1 MENTENK
8 TDEVEILVNTG
19 YGGFRLPSIAKVWLM
34 QLGYT
39 SDQAMYMG
47 RGDCPRDLPDLVE
60 AFKRYGNDHY
70 SSIEVHTLPRGAA
83 YRIDEYDGL
92 ETVVTENDWEVAG
105 AGVADTDFIPP
116 GERIDNPNIA
126 RLSRELLDRLDPGT
140 KLEWLRTVHPL
151 LYSKLQLIYANEVPD
166 GNAQSM
172 WDMEIWACSDKGRKA
187 LDKVASETLEEG
199 EP

>member
-19 YGGFRLPSIAKVWLM
+19 YGGFRPPSIAKVWLM

-83 YRIDEYDGL
+83 FDKLDVDLPRDAKDDIIQRWSEALVRGGTSNWRAEYKKIKQG
-92 ETVVTENDWEVAG
+92 
-105 AGVADTDFIPP
+105 
-116 GERIDNPNIA
+116 
-126 RLSRELLDRLDPGT
+126 
-140 KLEWLRTVHPL
+140 K
-151 LYSKLQLIYANEVPD
+151 
-166 GNAQSM
+166 
-172 WDMEIWACSDKGRKA
+172 
-187 LDKVASETLEEG
+187 
-199 EP
+199 